1 MSKNKIYITDDHT
14 ILRDGLKA
22 ILANKPGYEVI
33 GESGNGEDTL
43 REIKELKPDVILL
56 DISLPTMSGVEVCRR
71 IKKDYPKI
79 KIIILSRHD
88 NEIYIKQLLKLGIS
102 GYVLKENAVNDL
114 YRAID
119 AAVKGNIFLSPRI
132 NRNIILEYVTNKNK
146 QDNFDVNK
154 MADILTN
161 QEKTILKLIAEG
173 KTHKEIAKLLFI
185 SIMTIKKHRANIIKK
200 LNIHN
205 TAGLVIFA
213 IKNGLKEI

>member
-79 KIIILSRHD
+79 KIVILSRHD

-132 NRNIILEYVTNKNK
+132 NRNIVLEYVTNKNK
-146 QDNFDVNK
+146 QDNFNVNK

-161 QEKTILKLIAEG
+161 QEKTVLKLIAEG